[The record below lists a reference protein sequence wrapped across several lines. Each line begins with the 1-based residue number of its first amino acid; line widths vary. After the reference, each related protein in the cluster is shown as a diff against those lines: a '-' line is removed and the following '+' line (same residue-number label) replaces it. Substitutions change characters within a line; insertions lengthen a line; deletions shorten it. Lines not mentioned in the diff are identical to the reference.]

1 MLNVFNAECRYAY
14 CCNAEYF
21 LCWLVG
27 AILNVIMLTAVMLN
41 VITLTAVMLNV
52 VELNVVAPTSTPLII
67 ENELQN

>member
-1 MLNVFNAECRYAY
+1 M
-14 CCNAEYF
+14 
-21 LCWLVG
+21 G